1 MLSMVINY
9 PGKLVFGAGCF
20 LQFVE
25 DLKYQENKRLYVLTI
40 PALQEN
46 IREKLD
52 SLTNY
57 GISFKINATLNSE
70 PGFSHFYQFLR
81 EAQDFQPEG
90 VIGIGGGS
98 VMDVAK
104 LVAAFY
110 KNSQKIEEVVGIGLL
125 KKRSL
130 YLACLP
136 TTSGTGSEVSPN
148 AILLD
153 EKDGQK
159 KGIIAPCLV
168 PDAAYVD
175 PLLTMGLPPAIT
187 AATGMD
193 ALSHCLEVYTNKFS
207 HPMIDLYASEGMRLI
222 SSNLERACADD
233 LEARIA
239 LSMGSL
245 YGGFGLGPVNTTAV
259 HALSYPLGSQFKVAH
274 GLANAILLPHVME
287 YNLVA
292 DVARF
297 EQVALCLGAQK
308 GRSAKETALEG
319 VTIIRALLK
328 SCGLPTK
335 LSDIGIPAKAIADM
349 AESSV
354 KIQRLLKNN
363 VREILVQDAILIY
376 QKAY

>member
-1 MLSMVINY
+1 M
-9 PGKLVFGAGCF
+9 
-20 LQFVE
+20 
-25 DLKYQENKRLYVLTI
+25 
-40 PALQEN
+40 
-46 IREKLD
+46 
-52 SLTNY
+52 
-57 GISFKINATLNSE
+57 
-70 PGFSHFYQFLR
+70 
-81 EAQDFQPEG
+81 
-90 VIGIGGGS
+90 
-98 VMDVAK
+98 
-104 LVAAFY
+104 VAAFC

-148 AILLD
+148 AILFD
-153 EKDGQK
+153 EQDGQK

-168 PDAAYVD
+168 PDAAYID
-175 PLLTMGLPPAIT
+175 PLLTMGLPSAIT

-193 ALSHCLEVYTNKFS
+193 ALSHCLEAYTNKFA

-222 SSNLERACADD
+222 SKNLERACTDD
-233 LEARIA
+233 LEARVA

-245 YGGFGLGPVNTTAV
+245 YGGFCLGPVNTTAV

-297 EQVALCLGAQK
+297 EQVALCLGAVK
-308 GRSAKETALEG
+308 GRAAKETAMEG
-319 VTIIRALLK
+319 VAIIRALLK

-335 LSDIGIPAKAIADM
+335 LSDLGIPASAIADM

-354 KIQRLLKNN
+354 RIQRLLKNN
-363 VREILVQDAILIY
+363 VREILVQDAMIIY
-376 QKAY
+376 QKSY